1 MKAIELTGIRQLE
14 VRDVQEPKL
23 VKENDVLLK
32 IEAVGVCGSDTHYYE
47 TGRIGDQII
56 EYPFIFGHEC
66 SATVEAIGSG
76 VDRVKIGDSV
86 VIDPA
91 MSCQDCD
98 QCDSGRPH
106 TCRKLRFLGC
116 PGEASGSL
124 CEYIVMPQESCYP
137 TKERIS
143 PEQGVICEP
152 LSIGIYAVQQADLL
166 KGQTYAILGA
176 GPIGLCCL
184 LSAQA
189 EGFKDCYMTEKI
201 PERIKTAEQASS
213 RWVGNPDEC
222 DVIKE
227 ILKME
232 PTGVDVVFEC
242 AGEQETI
249 DQAVQILKPGGKL
262 MMIGIPRT
270 ETISVVVHTFR
281 RKEGS
286 LITVRRQN
294 HCTQLALDSI
304 AEGKIDV
311 DFMITHRFRLE
322 DSQQALDL
330 VTEYDDGVIK
340 AVIKI

>member
-14 VRDVQEPKL
+14 VRDVQEPRI
-23 VKENDVLLK
+23 VKDNDVLLK
-32 IEAVGVCGSDTHYYE
+32 MKAIGVCGSDTHYYE

-56 EYPFIFGHEC
+56 EYPFVFGHEC
-66 SATVEAIGSG
+66 SAIVEAIGSG

-91 MSCQDCD
+91 MSCHNCD
-98 QCDSGRPH
+98 QCNSDRPH

-116 PGEASGSL
+116 PGEASGCL
-124 CEYIVMPQESCYP
+124 CDYIIMPQESCYP
-137 TKERIS
+137 TKDRITA
-143 PEQGVICEP
+143 EQGVICEP
-152 LSIGIYAVQQADLL
+152 LSIGIYAVQQADLT
-166 KGQTYAILGA
+166 KGQTYGILGA

-189 EGFKDCYMTEKI
+189 GGFQNCYMTEKI
-201 PERIKTAEQASS
+201 PERIKTAKQASS

-222 DVIKE
+222 DVVKE

-262 MMIGIPRT
+262 MLIGIPRT
-270 ETISVVVHTFR
+270 ETISIDIHTFR

-294 HCTQLALDSI
+294 HCTQLALDMI

-311 DFMITHRFRLE
+311 DFMITHRFGLE
-322 DSQQALDL
+322 DAQQALDL
-330 VTEYDDGVIK
+330 VTGYNDGVIK

>member
-14 VRDVQEPKL
+14 VRDVQEPKI
-23 VKENDVLLK
+23 VKDNDVLLK

-76 VDRVKIGDSV
+76 VDRVKVGDSI

-98 QCDSGRPH
+98 QCNSGRPH

-124 CEYIVMPQESCYP
+124 CEYIVMSQENCYP
-137 TKERIS
+137 TKGRITV
-143 PEQGVICEP
+143 EQGVICEP

-189 EGFKDCYMTEKI
+189 EGLKNGYMTEKI

-270 ETISVVVHTFR
+270 ETISVVIHTFR

-294 HCTQLALDSI
+294 HCTQLALDMI

-311 DFMITHRFRLE
+311 DFMITHRFGLE
-322 DSQQALDL
+322 DAKQALDL
-330 VTEYDDGVIK
+330 VTGYNDGVIK